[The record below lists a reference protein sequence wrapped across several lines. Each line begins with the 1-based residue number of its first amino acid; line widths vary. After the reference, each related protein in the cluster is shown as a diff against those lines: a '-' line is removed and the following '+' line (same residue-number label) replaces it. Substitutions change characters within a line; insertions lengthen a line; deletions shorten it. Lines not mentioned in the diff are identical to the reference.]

1 MTDTIPGYKIIRAI
15 GKGGMATVYL
25 AEQEIFGRQ
34 VALKIMSK
42 ALGEDSAF
50 GERFMREAKIVSQL
64 VHPNIVTVHD
74 VGVYEDSY
82 YLSMEY
88 IDGKDL
94 RHLRDNLSLAQ
105 KFSAVR
111 DIAKALQYASSKG
124 YVHRDI
130 KPENIMFY
138 TADNR
143 AVLTDFGIARA
154 AETDKSMTQ
163 TGVAIGTPHY
173 MSPEQAKGK
182 PVDHRSD
189 LYSLGV
195 VFFQLLSGYVPYD
208 AESAVAI
215 GIKHITE
222 PVPLLP
228 IGFEKMQPI
237 IDTLMAKKPE
247 ERYQNAE
254 EFLEDLDLIDIEDLD
269 RLVQW
274 AQKNSSSENNTSS
287 NADLPTIVTPI
298 NKAAMS
304 AKVSTAARS
313 RPSRPKMAPVS
324 DEVERFT
331 MVYETL
337 EDDFEHEKSSPWPWV
352 FGGAILASVLGGV
365 FYQQHS
371 LSIDSWLQ
379 NSRQMVVQTFSNVM
393 GGETEDT
400 NTVLGESK
408 KVIPDSVAPVT
419 STAQEPISTVTSAQK
434 KTFEKE
440 EPATAEVIEKQ
451 SSIITPLVK
460 EKPLPEESADEAG
473 IVETVE
479 LVAQPEE
486 PVDDTVVDVKQPVS
500 EEPEVLEESLAITK
514 LREQATT
521 LEALYQTDGA
531 YLADL
536 VAAYR
541 DVLAN
546 VPDDIETLAAMKA
559 LLQTEVNDVT
569 VLISQEKFAVSEK
582 KITQL
587 KYLFRNYADQELVS
601 LEKELN
607 RLEKI
612 TTLLNEGDQLL
623 QKKQL
628 TRPENN
634 NAVTKFKAVLKL
646 DPDNT
651 TAKTKLAECGSTLLS
666 IARNSYSAGDLA
678 KAKSYLDSADAAAGE
693 NEKSKQLR
701 GRINSELNRRQAIQA
716 LLVRARQQL
725 NDEQLFTPPG
735 ANALD
740 SFQRVLEKESN
751 NAQALQ
757 GIEEV
762 VDALSTKVWNM
773 VSAEKFEQALAEL
786 DEPQRAL
793 PANDRI
799 HSLSLAVKEVIAERE
814 RMKPKIVGFQ
824 IGDSS
829 TSDLSDINQG
839 QVFTLS
845 QNISLSFD
853 YKNLPIDD
861 QSLVL
866 TILDAT
872 SKAEVYR
879 QAILLTDKVGTH
891 SLPLPS
897 TSIPQAGRYQIQVL
911 LKGEVLTSGVVT
923 FQ

>member
-94 RHLRDNLSLAQ
+94 RHLRDNLSLVQ

-130 KPENIMFY
+130 KPENIMFH

-154 AETDKSMTQ
+154 AEADKSMTQ

-195 VFFQLLSGYVPYD
+195 VFFQLMSGYVPYD

-247 ERYQNAE
+247 ERYQNAQ
-254 EFLEDLDLIDIEDLD
+254 EFLEDLDLIDVEDLD

-274 AQKNSSSENNTSS
+274 TQKNSSSVNNTSS
-287 NADLPTIVTPI
+287 NEDLPTVVTPI

-304 AKVSTAARS
+304 AKASTAARS

-371 LSIDSWLQ
+371 PSIDSWLLS
-379 NSRQMVVQTFSNVM
+379 SRQVVV
-393 GGETEDT
+393 ETVSEFMTEKPEDI
-400 NTVLGESK
+400 NAALGENK
-408 KVIPDSVAPVT
+408 KTIPDNVAPITNSSQDPV
-419 STAQEPISTVTSAQK
+419 SSVTSAQK

-440 EPATAEVIEKQ
+440 QKPTAEVIEK
-451 SSIITPLVK
+451 
-460 EKPLPEESADEAG
+460 KPPVPASLIE
-473 IVETVE
+473 
-479 LVAQPEE
+479 EE
-486 PVDDTVVDVKQPVS
+486 PVSENTVDETDIAEATDIAVQSDGDQI
-500 EEPEVLEESLAITK
+500 EENTSVTEPAVLEETTESLAIIK
-514 LREQATT
+514 LREQAAT
-521 LEALYQTDGA
+521 LEALYQTDDA

-546 VPDDIETLAAMKA
+546 VPDDVETLAAMKA
-559 LLQTEVNDVT
+559 LLQTEVNDVRA
-569 VLISQEKFAVSEK
+569 LISHEKFAVSEK
-582 KITQL
+582 KLTQL

-607 RLEKI
+607 KLEKI

-628 TRPENN
+628 TRPVNN
-634 NAVTKFKAVLKL
+634 NAVTKFKDVLKL

-651 TAKTKLAECGSTLLS
+651 TAKNKLAECGVTLFN
-666 IARNSYSAGDLA
+666 IAWNSYSAGDLA
-678 KAKSYLDSADAAAGE
+678 IARSYLDSADAAAGE
-693 NEKSKQLR
+693 NQKSKQLR
-701 GRINSELNRRQAIQA
+701 AKINSELNRRQAIEA

-740 SFQRVLEKESN
+740 SFQRVLEKENN

-814 RMKPKIVGFQ
+814 RMKPKIIGFQ
-824 IGDSS
+824 IGDPTS
-829 TSDLSDINQG
+829 TSLSEVDQSP
-839 QVFTLS
+839 VLS
-845 QNISLSFD
+845 LAESISVRLEH
-853 YKNLPIDD
+853 KNLPLDD
-861 QSLVL
+861 QSIVL
-866 TILDAT
+866 TIHDAT
-872 SKAEVYR
+872 SEMEVYR
-879 QAILLTDKVGTH
+879 QVILVTEKTGAYL
-891 SLPLPS
+891 LPLPS
-897 TSIPQAGRYQIQVL
+897 TSIPQAGSYRIQVL
-911 LKGEVLTSGVVT
+911 LKGEPLSSGVVT
-923 FQ
+923 FR